1 MLAFTKFAFT
11 KFVLRRVSA
20 ARFCGIAMIVFV
32 AAGFVREA
40 IAQQAGPERWKS
52 AIEAFEK
59 ADATM
64 PPAKNANL
72 FVGSSSI
79 RMWKLDDSFPDL
91 SVINR
96 GFGGSQ
102 IEDSVHYIEQLVL
115 KHEPRVVVLYA
126 GDNDIG
132 SGKSPERVL
141 ADYQAFVDAVHKS
154 LPKTRI
160 AFIAIKPS
168 LKRWSLIDKI
178 RDANQRIEA
187 VTKTD
192 DRLEFID
199 VDAPMLDSDGKP
211 RGELF
216 QKDGLHLSDEGYR
229 LWASLV
235 RPHLK

>member
-1 MLAFTKFAFT
+1 MFAFT
-11 KFVLRRVSA
+11 KSVFTKSVLHRFSAPRLIPFVMLV
-20 ARFCGIAMIVFV
+20 CV
-32 AAGFVREA
+32 AAGFVTEA
-40 IAQQAGPERWKS
+40 AAQQAGPERWKS

-64 PPAKNANL
+64 PPSKNANL

-79 RMWKLDDSFPDL
+79 RMWKLDNSFPDL
-91 SVINR
+91 PVINR

-102 IEDSVHYIEQLVL
+102 IEDSVHYIDRLVL
-115 KHEPRVVVLYA
+115 KHDPRVVVLYA

-141 ADYQAFVDAVHKS
+141 ADYQAFVAAVHAK

-199 VDAPMLDSDGKP
+199 VDAPMLGSDGKP